1 MGKRVKVV
9 AKTTLK
15 KEKKRTQKT
24 KRRTKQR
31 TSNRYEPARLKPQVT
46 MMKERKQSL
55 PFHSLVGEANLD
67 PYVWITLKKD
77 LRKDP
82 KKDRL
87 NPIHKGLKSISLS
100 NEKKKY
106 PKVDFVL
113 YVPDF
118 RDNKDGSGRSIN
130 EFIIGAE
137 FFVKWGYSS
146 NHTQWGPFRVT
157 ERDIS
162 FDEGT
167 ALLQVT
173 GIMGARLFA
182 TSTAEV
188 FSNAEGKL
196 AIDQIASLVNINLN
210 KKELLDGEYGT
221 LDGSQGPPSAAAG
234 SDFDGGLGPP
244 LIAAGGNLG
253 QAIYKDTVKNDVD
266 FYFDPEVGEIKLST
280 PFKYELVKQGKAT
293 PVRMTYGYPTSNIA
307 KLDVETKHPI
317 KKGVSPN
324 KRSVLRHKP
333 NSLGQITDNNTT
345 LIYTHKGLIPYTDP
359 VTRTT
364 KKIIVGPSG
373 TSAWGVWVFS
383 TKKVKDPTK
392 RNTLDNVI
400 DPNSVGSV
408 QQAIKNAQA
417 VYPPKDGYSVSAVS
431 IGKGYD
437 VLDTNSWA
445 MHIERV
451 VTVPKATVK
460 YEEKLLTITEYLQA
474 LNDTSKPAVLKTIDT
489 GEAGKVLVTIFS
501 VDESLNKKDTLPK
514 KPTPKAKELET
525 TTVEAKPVGNE
536 ETPEGEEISD
546 YIADFTQPISTEIL
560 NNKNGRLSKKNREK
574 LEAYQREVEILRGR
588 ARGNEN
594 LRIEERVVGVITQ
607 TVSIRIRPDR
617 PNDKKSNED
626 KVSDTASGE
635 GDNPNSSFKPKAQS
649 SGVGRPSRR
658 ITRTKLSIDLKAGD
672 WTMRVGTIIEI
683 VDLHKKINGFY
694 YVFSEEHTIDSNG
707 FHTSI
712 QCKKASQRMVNRYS
726 ASAKKK
732 SNSKKPT
739 NITRKAVGTEQTTF
753 INEAEIQ
760 ALDTIV
766 DKESKDL
773 SDQLFELR
781 DRELTMA
788 MNSPA
793 VIRFEG
799 KL

>member
-1 MGKRVKVV
+1 MGTKVKVV

-15 KEKKRTQKT
+15 KEKKRTQKR
-24 KRRTKQR
+24 KRRTTQKI
-31 TSNRYEPARLKPQVT
+31 SNRYEPARLKPQVT
-46 MMKERKQSL
+46 MMQERNQSL
-55 PFHSLVGEANLD
+55 PFHSLVGETNLD

-82 KKDRL
+82 KNDRL

-118 RDNKDGSGRSIN
+118 RDNKDDSGRSIN

-188 FSNAEGKL
+188 FSNTEGKL
-196 AIDQIASLVNINLN
+196 AIDQIASLVNINVN

-253 QAIYKDTVKNDVD
+253 QAIYKDTVKRDVD

-280 PFKYELVKQGKAT
+280 PFKYELVKQGKAK

-307 KLDVETKHPI
+307 KLDVETKHPV

-324 KRSVLRHKP
+324 KVVVNGQKP
-333 NSLGQITDNNTT
+333 NGLSEVKGNT
-345 LIYTHKGLIPYTDP
+345 LRYAYKGLIPYYDSTTDT
-359 VTRTT
+359 VEE
-364 KKIIVGPSG
+364 IVIGEVS
-373 TSAWGVWVFS
+373 SQAWGRWVFS

-392 RNTLDNVI
+392 RNTPDNVI
-400 DPNSVGSV
+400 DPSSAGSV
-408 QQAIKNAQA
+408 QQAIRNAEA
-417 VYPPKDGYSVSAVS
+417 VYPPKMGYRVSAVEAK
-431 IGKGYD
+431 IGRGYD
-437 VLDTNSWA
+437 TRDVNSWA
-445 MHIERV
+445 MLIEKV
-451 VTVPKATVK
+451 VKIPKNVV
-460 YEEKLLTITEYLQA
+460 YEDKFMTTAEYKIA
-474 LNDTSKPAVLKTIDT
+474 LRDTSNPAVLLSTDLNSS
-489 GEAGKVLVTIFS
+489 GQLS
-501 VDESLNKKDTLPK
+501 VRVYSPKKSATEKETLPK
-514 KPTPKAKELET
+514 KSKSESKRLKN

-536 ETPEGEEISD
+536 QTPEGEEFVDVILGESK
-546 YIADFTQPISTEIL
+546 PIKNSIL
-560 NNKNGRLSKKNREK
+560 SYRGGRLSKSNQEELDRYNDEVFHLENQAFGNKNLSVKQESYGSVTRSVLVRRDPAK
-574 LEAYQREVEILRGR
+574 P
-588 ARGNEN
+588 
-594 LRIEERVVGVITQ
+594 T
-607 TVSIRIRPDR
+607 
-617 PNDKKSNED
+617 DKKSKEGE
-626 KVSDTASGE
+626 VSDTASGDTE
-635 GDNPNSSFKPKAQS
+635 NPNSSFKPKAQS

-712 QCKKASQRMVNRYS
+712 QCRKASQRMVDKYS
-726 ASAKKK
+726 RKKK
-732 SNSKKPT
+732 SSSKKPSNT
-739 NITRKAVGTEQTTF
+739 TRKPVGQEEYTPVIEDK
-753 INEAEIQ
+753 AELVAKEELKQ
-760 ALDTIV
+760 ALESVGSFFARKRNAEVDLIV
-766 DKESKDL
+766 PTGMGLVE
-773 SDQLFELR
+773 R
-781 DRELTMA
+781 
-788 MNSPA
+788 
-793 VIRFEG
+793 
-799 KL
+799 KLL

>member
-1 MGKRVKVV
+1 MGTTPQVRK
-9 AKTTLK
+9 KTTIS
-15 KEKKRTQKT
+15 KEKKRTPKR
-24 KRRTKQR
+24 KRRTKQK
-31 TSNRYEPARLKPQVT
+31 TSNRYEPARLKPQVQ
-46 MMKERKQSL
+46 MMKERNQSL
-55 PFHSLVGEANLD
+55 PFHSLVGETNLD

-77 LRKDP
+77 LRKGP
-82 KKDRL
+82 KNDRL

-118 RDNKDGSGRSIN
+118 RDNKKDSGRSIN

-196 AIDQIASLVNINLN
+196 AIDQIASLVNISVN
-210 KKELLDGEYGT
+210 KKELLDEEYNYF
-221 LDGSQGPPSAAAG
+221 LDDKG
-234 SDFDGGLGPP
+234 GPP

-293 PVRMTYGYPTSNIA
+293 PVKMTYGYPTSNIA

-324 KRSVLRHKP
+324 TVVRINQKPKGLSVVEGNTLRYA
-333 NSLGQITDNNTT
+333 IE
-345 LIYTHKGLIPYTDP
+345 GLIPYVDTNNQTKELIIGTD
-359 VTRTT
+359 RNR
-364 KKIIVGPSG
+364 
-373 TSAWGVWVFS
+373 AWGKWVFS
-383 TKKVKDPTK
+383 TKKVKDPRK
-392 RNTLDNVI
+392 RGGVI
-400 DPNSVGSV
+400 DENSIGSV
-408 QQAIKNAQA
+408 AQAISNAEQ
-417 VYPPKDGYSVSAVS
+417 VWKPEKGYKVSAVEAS
-431 IGKGYD
+431 IGHHYD
-437 VLDTNSWA
+437 SMEVDSWA
-445 MHIERV
+445 MLIERV
-451 VTVPKATVK
+451 VTLPKNLAYEDKKLNIFEYNQAVK
-460 YEEKLLTITEYLQA
+460 
-474 LNDTSKPAVLKTIDT
+474 NRSKPVVLLSTGLDENNEVSVRVYSDLNRAV
-489 GEAGKVLVTIFS
+489 
-501 VDESLNKKDTLPK
+501 ESKPLPK
-514 KPTPKAKELET
+514 KTAATKSDKLT
-525 TTVEAKPVGNE
+525 STTVESVPVGSID
-536 ETPEGEEISD
+536 TPEGEETTDEIVETLRIRSD
-546 YIADFTQPISTEIL
+546 LL
-560 NNKNGRLSKKNREK
+560 NYKGDRRKLRPKFRKLLEEYEAKLLQFKNRSFENNS
-574 LEAYQREVEILRGR
+574 LRVASRSFGEVSAIALVRVDPTK
-588 ARGNEN
+588 ANGN
-594 LRIEERVVGVITQ
+594 
-607 TVSIRIRPDR
+607 
-617 PNDKKSNED
+617 KSNEG

-635 GDNPNSSFKPKAQS
+635 SDNPNSSFKPKAQS

-712 QCKKASQRMVNRYS
+712 QCKKASQRMVDKYS
-726 ASAKKK
+726 TSAKKR

-739 NITRKAVGTEQTTF
+739 NTTRVAAGAEVPAFQ
-753 INEAEIQ
+753 INKQ
-760 ALDTIV
+760 ALDALV
-766 DKESKDL
+766 DEESKTL
-773 SDQLFELR
+773 SEKSSELR
-781 DRELTMA
+781 NRELTMA
-788 MNSPA
+788 MISPTM
-793 VIRFEG
+793 VRFETG
-799 KL
+799 M